1 VGKVDFAVLLEDVIG
16 KLPEDKRQVFDEIVE
31 EYGANDNLRFL
42 LGLTTG
48 ASKREHQL
56 LRLLIRELEKLE
68 LGLRQAA
75 QDK

>member
-1 VGKVDFAVLLEDVIG
+1 MDFAVLLEDVIG
-16 KLPEDKRQVFDEIVE
+16 KLPEDKRQVLDEIVE

-68 LGLRQAA
+68 LGLRQEA

>member
-16 KLPEDKRQVFDEIVE
+16 KLPEDKRQVLDENVE

-68 LGLRQAA
+68 LGLRQKA

>member
-1 VGKVDFAVLLEDVIG
+1 MDFAVLLEDVIG
-16 KLPEDKRQVFDEIVE
+16 KLPEDKRQVLDEIVK

-68 LGLRQAA
+68 LGLRQKA